1 MYRSFLSL
9 RYLKRRRTN
18 WIGTAGI
25 AIAVAALILILSIM
39 SGFLAESRGILRGS
53 LADLIIQPRQG
64 EALQDGSL
72 IPTRPAR
79 LLEAIRSDERV
90 AGACPQIQHAGLVNI
105 RGRGNLALDPRRR
118 DFQMV
123 QLIGID
129 PQDEYQATELRTAL
143 EASSLYNVAR
153 PVDVD
158 DPFAVPPEYDPR
170 ELDERPLERVILG
183 EQLALAWQLG
193 RGDVI
198 DLVTMSQQSIEEG
211 SQPSNQRYVVAG
223 MFRSGDNE
231 MDAGRIYMDRPVLAD
246 LIGEGD
252 YFTHILVKL
261 VDYERDSDV
270 IVGDLNQTLAKQGL
284 LHEPRFDYGRMS
296 EIKTWEQFKQV
307 FLAAVENEKS
317 LMGIM
322 LSLVMIVAGF
332 TVFALLSMMVSE
344 KRRDIGIISA
354 LGGTPTGILSVFLL
368 IAFWQAL
375 VGTLLGATAGVWAAI
390 KIDSIERWLSSTF
403 GIEIFDRNVYYFDHI
418 PSVIEPYG
426 VAIIML
432 GAFGCTLLFA
442 AIPALRAARM
452 HPIDAL
458 RYE

>member
-1 MYRSFLSL
+1 VYRSFLSL
-9 RYLKRRRTN
+9 RYLRKRRTN

-25 AIAVAALILILSIM
+25 ALAVAALILILSIM

-64 EALQDGSL
+64 EALQDGSM
-72 IPTRPAR
+72 IPTRPAA
-79 LLEAIRSDERV
+79 LLEAVRSDPRV
-90 AGACPQIQHAGLVNI
+90 AGACPQIQHAGLINI

-118 DFQMV
+118 DFQIV

-129 PQDEYQATELRTAL
+129 PADEYQATELRSAL
-143 EASSLYNVAR
+143 EATSLYNIPR

-158 DPFAVPPEYDPR
+158 EPFGIPPEYDPR
-170 ELDERPLERVILG
+170 ALDERPLERVILG
-183 EQLALAWQLG
+183 EQLALAWRLE
-193 RGDVI
+193 RGDTVDI
-198 DLVTMSQQSIEEG
+198 VTMSQQAIEDG

-231 MDAGRIYMDRPVLAD
+231 MDSGRVYLERRVLAD

-252 YFTHILVKL
+252 YFTHMLVKL
-261 VDYERDSDV
+261 VDYERDADQ
-270 IVGDLNQTLAKQGL
+270 IVVDLQQQLADKGL
-284 LHEPRFDYGRMS
+284 LHEPRFDFGRID

-354 LGGTPTGILSVFLL
+354 LGGTPAGILSVFLL

-375 VGTLLGATAGVWAAI
+375 VGTVLGAAAGIWAAVE
-390 KIDSIERWLSSTF
+390 IDSIERWLSSTF
-403 GIEIFDRNVYYFDHI
+403 GVQIFDRDVYYFDHI
-418 PSVIEPYG
+418 PSVIEPFG
-426 VAIIML
+426 VAAIML
-432 GAFGCTLLFA
+432 GAFACTLLFA